1 MAPNGENRR
10 VKIAQ
15 VAPLTESVPPKLYGG
30 TERIVSYL
38 TEQLVA
44 LGHDVTLYA
53 SGDSETRA
61 ELRAGCERA
70 LRFDDS
76 CRAPLAY
83 EIMMLERLAQE
94 ASSFDIVH
102 FHIDCL
108 HLPVFRRL
116 ATPFLTTLHGRLDIP
131 ELQPLY
137 AEFSEA
143 PLVSISKM
151 QRRPLDW
158 ASWAATVHHGI
169 PRDLLA
175 QGEGQGGYLAFLGR
189 ICPEKRPD
197 LAIRIA
203 LESGRNLRIAA
214 KVDKADRAYFE
225 RDIAPLLGA
234 PGIEFIGEID
244 DRQKSEFLGNAAALL
259 FPIDWPEPF
268 GLVMIEA
275 FACGT
280 PVIGFD
286 RGSVREIV
294 EDGITGFVV
303 DGAGEAIDAVNAV
316 RTLDRARIRAE
327 FERRFTS
334 RRMAEDY
341 LALYRS
347 LAGAAQP
354 SLEPA

>member
-1 MAPNGENRR
+1 M
-10 VKIAQ
+10 KIAQ

-38 TEQLVA
+38 TEELVA
-44 LGHDVTLYA
+44 LGHEVTLYA

-61 ELRAGCERA
+61 ELRAGCARA
-70 LRFDDS
+70 LRFDEA

-83 EIMMLERLAQE
+83 EIMMLERLAQD
-94 ASSFDIVH
+94 AAAFDIVH
-102 FHIDCL
+102 FHVDCL
-108 HLPVFRRL
+108 HLPLFRRL
-116 ATPFLTTLHGRLDIP
+116 NTPFLTTLHGRLDIP
-131 ELQPLY
+131 ELAPLY

-143 PLVSISKM
+143 PLVSISRT

-158 ASWAATVHHGI
+158 ASWAATVPHGI
-169 PRDLLA
+169 PADLLA
-175 QGEGQGGYLAFLGR
+175 EGIGAGGYLAFLGR

-203 LESGRNLRIAA
+203 LESGRKLRIAA
-214 KVDKADRAYFE
+214 KVDKVDREYFE
-225 RDIAPLLGA
+225 RDIRPLLGA
-234 PGIEFIGEID
+234 PGIEYIGEID
-244 DRQKSEFLGNAAALL
+244 DRRKSDFLGQAAALL

-280 PVIGFD
+280 PVIGFE
-286 RGSVREIV
+286 RGSVPEIV
-294 EDGITGFVV
+294 EDGVTGFVV
-303 DGAGEAIDAVNAV
+303 DGPADAVAAV
-316 RTLDRARIRAE
+316 RSVRALDRARIRRE
-327 FERRFTS
+327 FDRRFTS

-354 SLEPA
+354 SLAPA

>member
-1 MAPNGENRR
+1 LAR

-38 TEQLVA
+38 TEELVA

-61 ELRAGCERA
+61 DLRSGCAKA
-70 LRFDDS
+70 LRFDET

-83 EIMMLERLAQE
+83 EIMMLERLAQD
-94 ASSFDIVH
+94 AGSFDVVH

-108 HLPVFRRL
+108 HLPMFRRL

-131 ELQPLY
+131 ELKPLY

-143 PLVSISKM
+143 SLVSISKT

-169 PRDLLA
+169 PKDLLA
-175 QGEGQGGYLAFLGR
+175 EGDGEGGYLAFLGR

-203 LESGRNLRIAA
+203 LESGRTLRIAA
-214 KVDKADRAYFE
+214 KVDKVDRTYFE
-225 RDIAPLLGA
+225 HEIRPLLDA
-234 PGIEFIGEID
+234 PGIDYIGEID

-294 EDGITGFVV
+294 EDGVTGFVV
-303 DGAGEAIDAVNAV
+303 DGPDDGADAVRAAGA
-316 RTLDRARIRAE
+316 LDRGRIRRE

>member
-1 MAPNGENRR
+1 

-15 VAPLTESVPPKLYGG
+15 IAPLTESVPPKLYGG

-38 TEQLVA
+38 TEELVA
-44 LGHDVTLYA
+44 LGHEVTLFA
-53 SGDSETRA
+53 SGDSVTA
-61 ELRAGCERA
+61 AALRPGCRRA
-70 LRFDDS
+70 LRFDEN

-94 ASSFDIVH
+94 AADFDVVH

-108 HLPVFRRL
+108 HLPLFRRL

-131 ELQPLY
+131 ELAPLY
-137 AEFSEA
+137 AEFGEA
-143 PLVSISKM
+143 PLVSISET
-151 QRRPLDW
+151 QRKPMNW
-158 ASWAATVHHGI
+158 ANWAATVHHGL
-169 PRDLLA
+169 PVDLLR
-175 QGEGQGGYLAFLGR
+175 QGDGQGGYLAFLGR

-203 LESGRNLRIAA
+203 LETGRRLRIAA
-214 KVDKADRAYFE
+214 KVDKVDRAYFE
-225 RDIAPLLGA
+225 RDIRPLLDA
-234 PGIEFIGEID
+234 PGIDYIGEID
-244 DRQKSEFLGNAAALL
+244 DRRKSEFLGDAAALL

-280 PVIGFD
+280 PVLGFD
-286 RGSVREIV
+286 RGSVREVI
-294 EDGITGFVV
+294 EDGITGFIV
-303 DGAGEAIDAVNAV
+303 DGAGDAVARINALEA
-316 RTLDRARIRAE
+316 LDRNRIRGE
-327 FERRFTS
+327 FERRYTA

-341 LALYRS
+341 LQLYRS
-347 LAGAAQP
+347 LADAAQP